1 MLDNCFSIGSF
12 IPGEFAMK
20 DKLLIWLIIVGLG
33 IAYIGIKYQNPI
45 IVGLAIG
52 GAGAYGIF
60 AGFQMIISRRGEEPT
75 SGGGSAHK
83 EYHTG
88 ITAQLWGFLYIL
100 FGMITILIALG
111 MSISGETSKAW
122 VDAFFAKPSGMGWFM
137 TAAGGM
143 ILLFGIIRL
152 ISGNASYTET
162 KLVPFERIT
171 GGISFFL
178 LGLVILSAGLWLI
191 ISPSSLRHFLNF
203 SSR

>member
-1 MLDNCFSIGSF
+1 
-12 IPGEFAMK
+12 MK

-33 IAYIGIKYQNPI
+33 IAYIGIKYQNSI
-45 IVGLAIG
+45 ILGLAIG
-52 GAGAYGIF
+52 GAGVYGIF
-60 AGFQMIISRRGEEPT
+60 AGFQMIISKHAEVPT
-75 SGGGSAHK
+75 SGGRSAHK

-88 ITAQLWGFLYIL
+88 IAAQLWGFLYIL
-100 FGMITILIALG
+100 FGVITILIALG

-122 VDAFFAKPSGMGWFM
+122 VESFFAKPSGMGWFM

-162 KLVPFERIT
+162 KLVPFERVT

-191 ISPSSLRHFLNF
+191 ISPSSLKALFEFLF
-203 SSR
+203 SLIGRLIAG